1 VYRTVFDASYLV
13 LGLGDVYLGAPVATP
28 LDPRHRL
35 VTTKYNPARTWTPEN
50 AVGIGGAYLC
60 VYGMEGPGG
69 YQFVGRTLQM
79 WNRWRDASTGA
90 PAFEPGKPWLLRFFD
105 QIRFYPVGEDELL
118 QIRRDFPNG
127 RYPLRLETGSFT
139 LRGYRAFLDKNTDEI
154 AAFRAQQ
161 GRAFEEERERW
172 QLSDQA
178 GGAEYVGA
186 LEATVQGV
194 DLPAGARA
202 VATAVPGSVWKL
214 LVAEGDVVAE
224 GQPLLII
231 ESMKM
236 EFTVAAPCA
245 GTVWR
250 LACREGSAVA
260 AGQDVVVLTEG
271 TA

>member
-1 VYRTVFDASYLV
+1 
-13 LGLGDVYLGAPVATP
+13 
-28 LDPRHRL
+28 
-35 VTTKYNPARTWTPEN
+35 
-50 AVGIGGAYLC
+50 
-60 VYGMEGPGG
+60 M
-69 YQFVGRTLQM
+69 
-79 WNRWRDASTGA
+79 
-90 PAFEPGKPWLLRFFD
+90 
-105 QIRFYPVGEDELL
+105 
-118 QIRRDFPNG
+118 
-127 RYPLRLETGSFT
+127 
-139 LRGYRAFLDKNTDEI
+139 
-154 AAFRAQQ
+154 
-161 GRAFEEERERW
+161 
-172 QLSDQA
+172 
-178 GGAEYVGA
+178 
-186 LEATVQGV
+186 QGV